1 MSNYRR
7 TTLATAVLAATLA
20 PLSGVVLAQSP
31 MLEEVIVTATKR
43 AEGMQDVPIAI
54 SVVSGDRIEQ
64 QGVRNLEELSLYLPA
79 VHIAQ
84 SGGQNQV
91 FIRGI
96 GSGNNTGFEQSVGT
110 FVDGVYFGR
119 ARNSQAAFLDLQ
131 RVEVLKGPQS
141 TLFGKNTVAGAIN
154 ITTQRPTDEFE
165 GYVEGS
171 YNTETEGYT
180 TTAVVSGPLTDT
192 LRGRLVG
199 KYYDEE
205 GYYENTDPAGEDP
218 TREDKVVRT
227 WLDWDATDNLTF
239 SLKAEYGEFN
249 KEGNLSKIV
258 KSTPTADF
266 LFGFVPDDNF
276 AKSVGFNEKQS
287 SSNRPGKDIEDET
300 DNTIVQ
306 LDFVYQMENHS
317 LKSISAWTEYDTDL
331 CTDGDYATT
340 QFADQCKTE
349 DHEQFTQEFILSSEL
364 GGKFNYMVGLY
375 YQDADLKATTNTGF
389 LPSAIPP
396 LEAGILN
403 LLESA
408 LGFRPP
414 SGFSDS
420 EVFSD
425 FDQETT
431 TWSVFTQVDYDITD
445 RLRLRAGIRYSDDNK
460 DVENHQF
467 ITNIGCT
474 EPKPINTFLLSPDV
488 FNLRV
493 PYDYELKRGEDHTTG
508 SVNLQYDIGD
518 DIMVYATWAN
528 GYKAGGFDES
538 NGLDI
543 AREFEDES
551 VDHYEIGAKMELWD
565 NRVRLNLSGFHTS
578 FDDLQVSTWETAT
591 FIVTNAGEA
600 TTDGIEADFTIA
612 ATEDLTV
619 YGALTWL
626 DAEYDTYDDA
636 ACTVEQQIAGGL
648 APGCRQDLEG
658 TPLQFAPDW
667 SGNIGFTYDWGVT
680 ANTNL
685 VFNADAF
692 YSDEILI
699 APDNDPVG
707 IQDSYWK
714 INARIAW
721 EANDGQWMVA
731 VLGKNLN
738 DETTFNWLNDATLAG
753 QGFGFER
760 AYFGQVEIGR
770 SYEVQL
776 RYSF

>member
-7 TTLATAVLAATLA
+7 NTLATAVLGALIG
-20 PLSGVVLAQSP
+20 PLSGVAFAQP

-43 AEGMQDVPIAI
+43 VEGMQDVPIAI
-54 SVVSGDRIEQ
+54 SVVSGERIEQ
-64 QGVRNLEELSLYLPA
+64 QGIRNLEELALYLPA

-154 ITTQRPTDEFE
+154 ITSQRPTDELE

-180 TTAVVSGPLTDT
+180 TTAAVSGPLTDT

-205 GYYENTDPAGEDP
+205 GYYDNSDPAGEDP

-227 WLDWDATDNLTF
+227 WLDWDATDSLTF

-249 KEGNLSKIV
+249 KEGRHDKIV

-266 LFGFVPDDNF
+266 LLGFGPDPDF
-276 AKSVGFNEKQS
+276 AKSVGFNDKQS
-287 SSNRPGKDIEDET
+287 SSNRPGKDVEDNT

-306 LDFVYQMENHS
+306 LDFNYQMDNHS
-317 LKSISAWTEYDTDL
+317 LKSITAWTEYDTDL

-340 QFADQCKTE
+340 HFADQCKTE

-364 GGKFNYMVGLY
+364 GGKFEYLVGVY
-375 YQDADLKATTNTGF
+375 YQDASLKATTNTG
-389 LPSAIPP
+389 LLISAIPP
-396 LEAGILN
+396 IEAGVFN
-403 LLESA
+403 LLEPV
-408 LGFRPP
+408 LGFTPP
-414 SGFSDS
+414 SGFADS
-420 EVFSD
+420 EVFSN
-425 FDQETT
+425 FDQDTT
-431 TWSVFTQVDYDITD
+431 TWSAFTQVDYDITE
-445 RLRLRAGIRYSDDNK
+445 RLRIRAGIRYSDDDK
-460 DVENHQF
+460 DVSNDQF
-467 ITNIGCT
+467 ITNVGGT
-474 EPKPINTFLLSPDV
+474 EPNPINTVILGPAA
-488 FNLRV
+488 FNFRV
-493 PYDYELKRGEDHTTG
+493 PYDYKLNRGEDHTTG
-508 SVNLQYDIGD
+508 SINLQYDIGD

-543 AREFEDES
+543 SREFEDES

-565 NRVRLNLSGFHTS
+565 NRVRLNLSAFETS
-578 FDDLQVSTWETAT
+578 FDDLQVSAFETAT
-591 FIVTNAGEA
+591 FVVTNAGEA
-600 TTDGIEADFTIA
+600 TSSGVEADITVA
-612 ATEDLTV
+612 ATEDLTL

-626 DAEYDTYDDA
+626 DSEYDSYEDA
-636 ACTVEQQIAGGL
+636 ACTIEQQIAGGL
-648 APGCRQDLEG
+648 APCRQDLSG
-658 TPLQFAPDW
+658 SPLQFAPDW
-667 SGNIGFTYDWGVT
+667 SGNLGFNYNFAVT
-680 ANTNL
+680 ADTNL

-692 YSDEILI
+692 YSDEILV

-707 IQDSYWK
+707 VQDSYWK

-721 EANDGQWMVA
+721 EADDGQWMVA

-738 DETTFNWLNDATLAG
+738 DETTFNWLNDATLSGA
-753 QGFGFER
+753 GFGFER

-770 SYEVQL
+770 SYELQL

>member
-7 TTLATAVLAATLA
+7 NTLATAVLGALIG
-20 PLSGVVLAQSP
+20 PLSGVAFAQP

-43 AEGMQDVPIAI
+43 VEGMQDVPIAI
-54 SVVSGDRIEQ
+54 SVVSGERIEQ
-64 QGVRNLEELSLYLPA
+64 QGIRNLEELALYLPA

-154 ITTQRPTDEFE
+154 ITSQRPTDELE

-180 TTAVVSGPLTDT
+180 TTAAVSGPLTDT

-205 GYYENTDPAGEDP
+205 GYYDNSDPAGEDP

-227 WLDWDATDNLTF
+227 WLDWDATDSLTF

-249 KEGNLSKIV
+249 KEGRHDKIV

-266 LFGFVPDDNF
+266 LLGFGPDPDF
-276 AKSVGFNEKQS
+276 AKSVGFNDKQS
-287 SSNRPGKDIEDET
+287 SSNRPGKDVEDNT

-306 LDFVYQMENHS
+306 LDFNYQMDNHS
-317 LKSISAWTEYDTDL
+317 LKSITAWTEYDTDL

-340 QFADQCKTE
+340 HFADQCKTE

-364 GGKFNYMVGLY
+364 GGKFEYLVGVY
-375 YQDADLKATTNTGF
+375 YQDASLKATTNTG
-389 LPSAIPP
+389 LLISAIPP
-396 LEAGILN
+396 IEAGVFN
-403 LLESA
+403 LLEPV
-408 LGFRPP
+408 LGFTPP
-414 SGFSDS
+414 SGFADS
-420 EVFSD
+420 EVFSN
-425 FDQETT
+425 FDQDTT
-431 TWSVFTQVDYDITD
+431 TWSAFTQVDYDITE
-445 RLRLRAGIRYSDDNK
+445 RLRIRAGIRYSDDDK
-460 DVENHQF
+460 DVSNDQF
-467 ITNIGCT
+467 ITNVGGT
-474 EPKPINTFLLSPDV
+474 EPNPINTVILGPAA
-488 FNLRV
+488 FNFRV
-493 PYDYELKRGEDHTTG
+493 PYDYKLNRGEDHTTG
-508 SVNLQYDIGD
+508 SINLQYDIGD

-543 AREFEDES
+543 SREFEDES

-565 NRVRLNLSGFHTS
+565 NRVRLNLSAFETS
-578 FDDLQVSTWETAT
+578 FDDLQVSAFETAT
-591 FIVTNAGEA
+591 FVVTNAGEA
-600 TTDGIEADFTIA
+600 TSSGVEADITVA
-612 ATEDLTV
+612 ATEDLTL

-626 DAEYDTYDDA
+626 DSEYDSYEDA
-636 ACTVEQQIAGGL
+636 ACTIEQQIAGGL
-648 APGCRQDLEG
+648 APCRQDLSG
-658 TPLQFAPDW
+658 SPLQFAPDW
-667 SGNIGFTYDWGVT
+667 SGNLGFNYNFAVT
-680 ANTNL
+680 ADTNL

-692 YSDEILI
+692 YSDEVLV

-707 IQDSYWK
+707 VQDSYWK

-721 EANDGQWMVA
+721 EADDGQWMVA
-731 VLGKNLN
+731 VLGKILN
-738 DETTFNWLNDATLAG
+738 DETTFNWLNDATLSGA
-753 QGFGFER
+753 GFGFER

-770 SYEVQL
+770 SYELQL

>member
-1 MSNYRR
+1 MSNYRKN
-7 TTLATAVLAATLA
+7 TLATAVLGALIG
-20 PLSGVVLAQSP
+20 PLSCVAFAQP

-43 AEGMQDVPIAI
+43 VEGMQDVPIAI
-54 SVVSGDRIEQ
+54 SVVSGERIEQ
-64 QGVRNLEELSLYLPA
+64 QGIRNLEELALYLPA

-154 ITTQRPTDEFE
+154 ITSQRPTDELE

-180 TTAVVSGPLTDT
+180 TTAAVSGPLTDT

-205 GYYENTDPAGEDP
+205 GYYDNSDPAGEDP

-227 WLDWDATDNLTF
+227 WLDWDATDSLTF

-249 KEGNLSKIV
+249 KEGRHDKIV

-266 LFGFVPDDNF
+266 LLGFGPDPDF
-276 AKSVGFNEKQS
+276 AKSVGFNDKQS
-287 SSNRPGKDIEDET
+287 SSNRPGKDVEDNT

-306 LDFVYQMENHS
+306 LDFNYQMDNHS
-317 LKSISAWTEYDTDL
+317 LKSITAWTEYDTDL

-340 QFADQCKTE
+340 HFADQCKTE

-364 GGKFNYMVGLY
+364 GGKFEYLVGVY
-375 YQDADLKATTNTGF
+375 YQDASLKATTNTG
-389 LPSAIPP
+389 LLISAIPP
-396 LEAGILN
+396 IEAGVFN
-403 LLESA
+403 LLEPV
-408 LGFRPP
+408 LGFTPP
-414 SGFSDS
+414 SGFADS
-420 EVFSD
+420 EVFSN
-425 FDQETT
+425 FDQDTT
-431 TWSVFTQVDYDITD
+431 TWSAFTQVDYDITE
-445 RLRLRAGIRYSDDNK
+445 RLRIRAGIRYSDDDK
-460 DVENHQF
+460 DVSNDQF
-467 ITNIGCT
+467 ITNVGGT
-474 EPKPINTFLLSPDV
+474 EPNPINTVILGPAA
-488 FNLRV
+488 FNFRV
-493 PYDYELKRGEDHTTG
+493 PYDYKLNRGEDHTTG
-508 SVNLQYDIGD
+508 SINLQYDIGD

-543 AREFEDES
+543 SREFEDES

-565 NRVRLNLSGFHTS
+565 NRVRLNLSAFETS
-578 FDDLQVSTWETAT
+578 FDDLQVSAFETAT
-591 FIVTNAGEA
+591 FVVTNAGEA
-600 TTDGIEADFTIA
+600 TSSGVEADITVA
-612 ATEDLTV
+612 ATEDLTL

-626 DAEYDTYDDA
+626 DSEYDSYEDA
-636 ACTVEQQIAGGL
+636 ACTIEQQIAGGL
-648 APGCRQDLEG
+648 APCRQDLSG
-658 TPLQFAPDW
+658 SPLQFAPDW
-667 SGNIGFTYDWGVT
+667 SGNLGFNYNFAVT
-680 ANTNL
+680 ADTNL

-692 YSDEILI
+692 YSDEVLV

-707 IQDSYWK
+707 VQDSYWK

-721 EANDGQWMVA
+721 EADDGQWMVA

-738 DETTFNWLNDATLAG
+738 DETTFNWLNDATLSGA
-753 QGFGFER
+753 GFGFER

-770 SYEVQL
+770 SYELQL

>member
-1 MSNYRR
+1 MSNYRKN
-7 TTLATAVLAATLA
+7 TLATAVLGALIG
-20 PLSGVVLAQSP
+20 PLSCVAFAQP

-43 AEGMQDVPIAI
+43 VEGMQDVPIAI
-54 SVVSGDRIEQ
+54 SVVSGERIEQ
-64 QGVRNLEELSLYLPA
+64 QGIRNLEELALYLPA

-154 ITTQRPTDEFE
+154 ITSQRPTDELE

-180 TTAVVSGPLTDT
+180 TTAAVSGPLTDT

-205 GYYENTDPAGEDP
+205 GYYDNSDPAGEDP

-227 WLDWDATDNLTF
+227 WLDWDATDSLTF

-249 KEGNLSKIV
+249 KEGRHDKIV

-266 LFGFVPDDNF
+266 LLGFGPDPDF
-276 AKSVGFNEKQS
+276 AKSVGFNDKQS
-287 SSNRPGKDIEDET
+287 SSNRPGKDVEDNT

-306 LDFVYQMENHS
+306 LDFNYQMDNHS
-317 LKSISAWTEYDTDL
+317 LKSITAWTEYDTDL

-340 QFADQCKTE
+340 HFADQCKTE

-364 GGKFNYMVGLY
+364 GGKFEYLVGVY
-375 YQDADLKATTNTGF
+375 YQDASLKATTNTG
-389 LPSAIPP
+389 LLISAIPP
-396 LEAGILN
+396 IEAGVFN
-403 LLESA
+403 LLEPV
-408 LGFRPP
+408 LGFTPP
-414 SGFSDS
+414 SGFADS
-420 EVFSD
+420 EVFSN
-425 FDQETT
+425 FDQDTT
-431 TWSVFTQVDYDITD
+431 TWSAFTQVDYDITE
-445 RLRLRAGIRYSDDNK
+445 RLRIRAGIRYSDDDK
-460 DVENHQF
+460 DVSNDQF
-467 ITNIGCT
+467 ITNVGGT
-474 EPKPINTFLLSPDV
+474 EPNPINTVILGPAA
-488 FNLRV
+488 FNFRV
-493 PYDYELKRGEDHTTG
+493 PYDYKLNRGEDHTTG
-508 SVNLQYDIGD
+508 SINLQYDIGD

-543 AREFEDES
+543 SREFEDES

-565 NRVRLNLSGFHTS
+565 NRVRLNLSAFETS
-578 FDDLQVSTWETAT
+578 FDDLQVSAFETAT
-591 FIVTNAGEA
+591 FVVTNAGEA
-600 TTDGIEADFTIA
+600 TSSGVEADITVA
-612 ATEDLTV
+612 ATEDLTL

-626 DAEYDTYDDA
+626 DSEYDSYEDA
-636 ACTVEQQIAGGL
+636 ACTIEQQIAGGL
-648 APGCRQDLEG
+648 APCRQDLSG
-658 TPLQFAPDW
+658 SPLQFAPDW
-667 SGNIGFTYDWGVT
+667 SGNLGFNYNFAVT
-680 ANTNL
+680 ADTNL

-692 YSDEILI
+692 YSDEILV

-707 IQDSYWK
+707 VQDSYWK

-721 EANDGQWMVA
+721 EADDGQWMVA

-738 DETTFNWLNDATLAG
+738 DETTFNWLNDATLSGA
-753 QGFGFER
+753 GFGFER

-770 SYEVQL
+770 SYELQL

>member
-1 MSNYRR
+1 MSNCRR
-7 TTLATAVLAATLA
+7 NTLATAVLGALIG
-20 PLSGVVLAQSP
+20 PLSGVAFAQP

-43 AEGMQDVPIAI
+43 VEGMQDVPIAI
-54 SVVSGDRIEQ
+54 SVVSGERIEQ
-64 QGVRNLEELSLYLPA
+64 QGIRNLEELALYLPA

-154 ITTQRPTDEFE
+154 ITSQRPTDELE

-180 TTAVVSGPLTDT
+180 TTAAVSGPLTDT

-205 GYYENTDPAGEDP
+205 GYYDNSDPAGEDP

-227 WLDWDATDNLTF
+227 WLDWDATDSLTF

-249 KEGNLSKIV
+249 KEGRHDKIV

-266 LFGFVPDDNF
+266 LLGFGPDPDF
-276 AKSVGFNEKQS
+276 AKSVGFNDKQS
-287 SSNRPGKDIEDET
+287 SSNRPGKDVEDNT

-306 LDFVYQMENHS
+306 LDFNYQMDNHS
-317 LKSISAWTEYDTDL
+317 LKSITAWTEYDTDL

-340 QFADQCKTE
+340 HFADQCKTE

-364 GGKFNYMVGLY
+364 GGKFEYLVGVY
-375 YQDADLKATTNTGF
+375 YQDASLKATTNTG
-389 LPSAIPP
+389 LLISAIPP
-396 LEAGILN
+396 IEAGVFN
-403 LLESA
+403 LLEPV
-408 LGFRPP
+408 LGFTPP
-414 SGFSDS
+414 SGFADS
-420 EVFSD
+420 EVFSN
-425 FDQETT
+425 FDQDTT
-431 TWSVFTQVDYDITD
+431 TWSAFTQVDYDITE
-445 RLRLRAGIRYSDDNK
+445 RLRIRAGIRYSDDDK
-460 DVENHQF
+460 DVSNDQF
-467 ITNIGCT
+467 ITNVGGT
-474 EPKPINTFLLSPDV
+474 EPNPINTVILGPAA
-488 FNLRV
+488 FNFRV
-493 PYDYELKRGEDHTTG
+493 PYDYKLNRGEDHTTG
-508 SVNLQYDIGD
+508 SINLQYDIGD

-543 AREFEDES
+543 SREFEDES

-565 NRVRLNLSGFHTS
+565 NRVRLNLSAFETS
-578 FDDLQVSTWETAT
+578 FDDLQVSAFETAT
-591 FIVTNAGEA
+591 FVVTNAGEA
-600 TTDGIEADFTIA
+600 TSSGVEADITVA
-612 ATEDLTV
+612 ATEDLTL

-626 DAEYDTYDDA
+626 DSEYDSYEDA
-636 ACTVEQQIAGGL
+636 ACTIEQQIAGGL
-648 APGCRQDLEG
+648 APCRQDLSG
-658 TPLQFAPDW
+658 SPLQFAPDW
-667 SGNIGFTYDWGVT
+667 SGNLGFNYNFAVT
-680 ANTNL
+680 ADTNL

-692 YSDEILI
+692 YSDEVLV

-707 IQDSYWK
+707 VQDSYWK

-721 EANDGQWMVA
+721 EADDGQWMVA

-738 DETTFNWLNDATLAG
+738 DETTFNWLNDATLSGA
-753 QGFGFER
+753 GFGFER

-770 SYEVQL
+770 SYELQL

>member
-7 TTLATAVLAATLA
+7 NTLATAVLGALIG
-20 PLSGVVLAQSP
+20 PLSGVAFAQP

-43 AEGMQDVPIAI
+43 VEGMQDVPIAI
-54 SVVSGDRIEQ
+54 SVVSGERIEQ
-64 QGVRNLEELSLYLPA
+64 QGIRNLEELALYLPA

-154 ITTQRPTDEFE
+154 ITSQRPTDELE

-180 TTAVVSGPLTDT
+180 TTAAVSGPLTDT

-205 GYYENTDPAGEDP
+205 GYYDNSDPAGEDP

-227 WLDWDATDNLTF
+227 WLDWDATDSLTF

-249 KEGNLSKIV
+249 KEGRHDKIV

-266 LFGFVPDDNF
+266 LLGFGPDPDF
-276 AKSVGFNEKQS
+276 AKSVGFNDKQS
-287 SSNRPGKDIEDET
+287 SSNRPGKDVEDNT

-306 LDFVYQMENHS
+306 LDFNYQMDNHS
-317 LKSISAWTEYDTDL
+317 LKSITAWTEYDTDL

-340 QFADQCKTE
+340 HFADQCKTE

-364 GGKFNYMVGLY
+364 GGKFEYLVGVY
-375 YQDADLKATTNTGF
+375 YQDASLKATTNTG
-389 LPSAIPP
+389 LLISAIPP
-396 LEAGILN
+396 IEAGVFN
-403 LLESA
+403 LLEPV
-408 LGFRPP
+408 LGFTPP
-414 SGFSDS
+414 SGFADS
-420 EVFSD
+420 EVFSN
-425 FDQETT
+425 FDQDTT
-431 TWSVFTQVDYDITD
+431 TWSAFTQVDYDITE
-445 RLRLRAGIRYSDDNK
+445 RLRIRAGIRYSDDDK
-460 DVENHQF
+460 DVSNDQF
-467 ITNIGCT
+467 ITNVGGT
-474 EPKPINTFLLSPDV
+474 EPNPINTVILGPAA
-488 FNLRV
+488 FNFRV
-493 PYDYELKRGEDHTTG
+493 PYDYKLNRGEDHTTG
-508 SVNLQYDIGD
+508 SINLQYDIGD

-543 AREFEDES
+543 SREFEDES

-565 NRVRLNLSGFHTS
+565 NRVRLNLSAFETS
-578 FDDLQVSTWETAT
+578 FDDLQVSAFETAT
-591 FIVTNAGEA
+591 FVVTNAGEA
-600 TTDGIEADFTIA
+600 TSSGVEADITVA
-612 ATEDLTV
+612 ATEDLTL

-626 DAEYDTYDDA
+626 DSEYDSYEDA
-636 ACTVEQQIAGGL
+636 ACTIEQQIAGGL
-648 APGCRQDLEG
+648 APCRQDLSG
-658 TPLQFAPDW
+658 SPLQFAPDW
-667 SGNIGFTYDWGVT
+667 SGNLGFNYNFAVT
-680 ANTNL
+680 ADTNL

-692 YSDEILI
+692 YSDEVLV

-707 IQDSYWK
+707 VQDSYWK

-721 EANDGQWMVA
+721 EADDGQWMVA

-738 DETTFNWLNDATLAG
+738 DETTFNWLNDATLSGA
-753 QGFGFER
+753 GFGFER

-770 SYEVQL
+770 SYELQL